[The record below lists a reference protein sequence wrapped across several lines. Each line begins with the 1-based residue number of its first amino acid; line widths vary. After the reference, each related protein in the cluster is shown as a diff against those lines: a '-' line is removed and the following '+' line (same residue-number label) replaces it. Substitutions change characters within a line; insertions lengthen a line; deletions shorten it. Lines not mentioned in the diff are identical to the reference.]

1 MSSSLFAPFL
11 AFISILQETN
21 ILNAGFKIVGII
33 TIILYSIWAVVFY
46 QELRKLNYNYKDEQN
61 YVLFAAAYLQLA
73 IGGVL
78 FLYAIFLL

>member
-1 MSSSLFAPFL
+1 MSSNLFAPFL